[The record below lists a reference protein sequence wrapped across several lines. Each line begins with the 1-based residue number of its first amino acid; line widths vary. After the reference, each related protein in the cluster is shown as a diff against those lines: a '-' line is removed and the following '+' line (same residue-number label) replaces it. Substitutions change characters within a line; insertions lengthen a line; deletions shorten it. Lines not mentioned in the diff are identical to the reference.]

1 MGGIWAPRPL
11 PHRQDSAVL
20 PLVTRWLDTV
30 TFLRGV
36 KLKQT
41 VIVELK
47 LVRNSWLVH
56 VIVVDIAVVR
66 AALG

>member
-1 MGGIWAPRPL
+1 MWCPRPL

-20 PLVTRWLDTV
+20 RLVTRCPDTV
-30 TFLRGV
+30 TVLRGV

-56 VIVVDIAVVR
+56 VIMVDIAVVR

>member
-1 MGGIWAPRPL
+1 MWCPRPL

-20 PLVTRWLDTV
+20 RLVTRCPDMVTV
-30 TFLRGV
+30 LRGV

-56 VIVVDIAVVR
+56 VIMVDIAVVR

>member
-1 MGGIWAPRPL
+1 MWCPRPL
-11 PHRQDSAVL
+11 PHRQGSTAVL

-30 TFLRGV
+30 TVLRGV

-41 VIVELK
+41 VIVKLK

-56 VIVVDIAVVR
+56 FIMVDIAVVR

>member
-1 MGGIWAPRPL
+1 MWCPRPL

-20 PLVTRWLDTV
+20 RLVTRWLDTV
-30 TFLRGV
+30 TVLRGV

-47 LVRNSWLVH
+47 LVRNSWLVRF
-56 VIVVDIAVVR
+56 IMVDIAVVR

>member
-1 MGGIWAPRPL
+1 MWCPRPL

-30 TFLRGV
+30 TVLRGV

-41 VIVELK
+41 VIVKLK
-47 LVRNSWLVH
+47 LVS
-56 VIVVDIAVVR
+56 
-66 AALG
+66 